1 MFNWYDDADVQIIGY
16 DFKNMNLKDQLEVGE
31 RIQKFNESMR
41 YKNYIKTQ
49 EKEIKRLKLALLEE
63 QVKNAKNDL
72 RMLGE
77 IDVED

>member
-16 DFKNMNLKDQLEVGE
+16 DFENMNLKDRLEVGE
-31 RIQKFNESMR
+31 IVQNFNESMR

-63 QVKNAKNDL
+63 KVKNAKNDL

-77 IDVED
+77 IDDN

>member
-16 DFKNMNLKDQLEVGE
+16 DFENMNLKDRLEVGE
-31 RIQKFNESMR
+31 IVQNFNESMR

-77 IDVED
+77 IDDN

>member
-16 DFKNMNLKDQLEVGE
+16 DFENMNLKDRLEVGE
-31 RIQKFNESMR
+31 IVQNFNESMR

-63 QVKNAKNDL
+63 QVKNAKKDL

-77 IDVED
+77 IDDN

>member
-1 MFNWYDDADVQIIGY
+1 MFNWYDDADVQIIGLNTE
-16 DFKNMNLKDQLEVGE
+16 DMSLKEKMEVNKIV
-31 RIQKFNESMR
+31 RSFNESMR

-63 QVKNAKNDL
+63 KAKNAENDL

-77 IDVED
+77 IDD